1 MGSHAGVMLQ
11 CGSRLGVTS
20 PCGPMPDRNDQ
31 IKRSTQAPWSRF
43 VSRGVC
49 GGCRYHELEVTGDGL
64 ELHYQVL
71 QRRYKRIPYLL
82 HTTQLFTAYC
92 LIPTFSAWTLCF
104 TQAAPTL
111 RIHPQP
117 GPYPLNHAPSTLT
130 PQPQALDPNIPVHP
144 KPTLLSP
151 TPTPRPNT

>member
-1 MGSHAGVMLQ
+1 MLQ

-64 ELHYQVL
+64 ELHYQ
-71 QRRYKRIPYLL
+71 
-82 HTTQLFTAYC
+82 
-92 LIPTFSAWTLCF
+92 
-104 TQAAPTL
+104 AAPTL